1 MPAPSSAAASRSMSV
16 AGACRTVARSPS
28 AVVMA
33 MLAPELGEAMGRG
46 PHESR
51 DVTANGLLYAIAAL
65 GPEPQRGEPGRVTQH
80 PAMLRRVGHGA
91 ELLLEYALAVQVERH
106 ASRLECAL
114 HHGPGHQ
121 LRGAIPAVARAVRPH
136 PQVQLPVVDEK
147 RAGRDAR
154 AVGHPDRHG
163 DQATRLLHVD
173 EALVHAPAAE
183 RHGVP
188 APQID
193 LAQLVVVLVHE
204 RFVFLGPNN
213 EPEPLGAPYVAAG
226 AVLQA
231 AERAFLVVGIERRP
245 ERGRGLPAE
254 PERAHQGWRQIR

>member
-51 DVTANGLLYAIAAL
+51 DVTANGLLHAIAAL

-121 LRGAIPAVARAVRPH
+121 LTGAIQEIVRALRPH
-136 PQVQLPVVDEK
+136 SRGQCPDLSEK
-147 RAGRDAR
+147 R
-154 AVGHPDRHG
+154 
-163 DQATRLLHVD
+163 
-173 EALVHAPAAE
+173 
-183 RHGVP
+183 
-188 APQID
+188 
-193 LAQLVVVLVHE
+193 
-204 RFVFLGPNN
+204 
-213 EPEPLGAPYVAAG
+213 
-226 AVLQA
+226 
-231 AERAFLVVGIERRP
+231 
-245 ERGRGLPAE
+245 
-254 PERAHQGWRQIR
+254 